1 MPGDNGNI
9 IPGER
14 YVNLVWYYNC
24 SADSDE
30 FASIMTDTDGI
41 RHLRTVPF
49 SKVQPEVWAKHLS
62 DHSRNFAL
70 PIKEVLDKIDSP
82 FVTAISDCISPQ
94 ASFYNSKLFL
104 VGDALALFRPN
115 VAQSTN
121 QAALHCLLLE
131 KLLQGKITLSAYEQQ
146 VLSYAHTT
154 LLWGREVGAQYLS
167 SSIGHL
173 YHKTRHQL
181 ARKAQRF
188 GVRL

>member
-1 MPGDNGNI
+1 
-9 IPGER
+9 
-14 YVNLVWYYNC
+14 
-24 SADSDE
+24 
-30 FASIMTDTDGI
+30 MTDIDGI
-41 RHLRTVPF
+41 RHQRTVPF
-49 SKVQPEVWAKHLS
+49 SKVRPEVWAKHLS
-62 DHSRNFAL
+62 DHSSGFAF

-94 ASFYNSKLFL
+94 ASFYNNKLFL

-131 KLLQGKITLSAYEQQ
+131 KLLQGEITSSAYEQQ
-146 VLSYAHTT
+146 ALSYAHTT

-167 SSIGHL
+167 STIGHL
-173 YHKTRHQL
+173 YHKFRHRL
-181 ARKAQRF
+181 AQKTLRL